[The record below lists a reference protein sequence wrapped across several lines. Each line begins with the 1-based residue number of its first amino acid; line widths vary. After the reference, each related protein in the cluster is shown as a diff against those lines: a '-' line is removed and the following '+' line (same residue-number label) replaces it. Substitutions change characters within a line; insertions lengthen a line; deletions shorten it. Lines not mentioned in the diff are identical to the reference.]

1 MLHVIARIDVLPGKM
16 EEFTKLFKA
25 NVPNVLAEDGCYR
38 YEPCVDMNC
47 ELYAG
52 DENAFTVLETWE
64 SEAHL
69 KAHLATDHMVKFA
82 KDAASL
88 RTGSK
93 LTLVEQA

>member
-25 NVPNVLAEDGCYR
+25 NVPNVLAEEGCYR
-38 YEPCVDMNC
+38 YEPCVDLSC
-47 ELYAG
+47 ELYSG

-64 SEAHL
+64 SIEHL
-69 KAHLATDHMVKFA
+69 KAHLATAHMVKFA
-82 KDAASL
+82 EDAASL
-88 RTGSK
+88 RTGCN

>member
-25 NVPNVLAEDGCYR
+25 NVPNVLAEEGCYR
-38 YEPCVDMNC
+38 YEPCVDLSC
-47 ELYAG
+47 DLYEG
-52 DENAFTVLETWE
+52 NENAFTVLETWE

-82 KDAASL
+82 KAAASL
-88 RTGSK
+88 RNATK
-93 LTLVEQA
+93 LTLVKQA